1 MRPLL
6 PAGLRDELFGHGRG
20 SVLLF
25 CWLGWVFDFFDL
37 FLFSL
42 LNRTIAADLGLD
54 QNIDIAWIDGW
65 VMFATAFGGFGLGWV
80 ADRMGRRTA
89 MVWSIL
95 IYSLGTVAT
104 AFADGY
110 WTLLAARVFTAIG
123 VGGEW
128 GIGHALVAETYPR
141 HLRGRAAG
149 ILQAGTP
156 LAIALAAAFGCFCSP
171 LIGWRA
177 CFLIAGLPAVL
188 VFFARRAVPDHR
200 DLRTPEPGSFLELLR
215 APYLNRS
222 LALWT
227 LVAVHLAAFWSSY
240 SWMPRILLGRGFTM
254 QELGVYQITVAMA
267 QLVGNVSFGFV
278 ADHFGRRRAFVGYCA
293 VFTAGLLGIVVW
305 LETLAADGVLV
316 TAAMAFTALGL
327 GTWSAFGPLFAANY
341 PERLRAMASS
351 GIYNLGRTQQLIVQ
365 PIAARI
371 RADGSDAGVLLL
383 GASMAVLSA
392 LLMLVVPQG
401 EPQREPQGSDG
412 GEGRAGS

>member
-1 MRPLL
+1 MI
-6 PAGLRDELFGHGRG
+6 GQELFGNGRG
-20 SVLLF
+20 RVLLF

-42 LNRTIAADLGLD
+42 LNKIIAADLGLD
-54 QNIDIAWIDGW
+54 QNHDIAWIDGW

-80 ADRMGRRTA
+80 ADRWGRRPA

-95 IYSLGTVAT
+95 IYSVGTVAT
-104 AFADGY
+104 GFADGY
-110 WTLLAARVFTAIG
+110 WTLLAARVVTAIG

-128 GIGHALVAETYPR
+128 GIGHALVAETYPL

-156 LAIALAAAFGCFCSP
+156 FAIALAAAFGCFCSP
-171 LIGWRA
+171 VIGWRN
-177 CFLIAGLPAVL
+177 CFLLAGLPAIL
-188 VFFARRAVPDHR
+188 VFFARRAVPDES
-200 DLRTPEPGSFLELLR
+200 DLRTREAGSFQELGGR
-215 APYLNRS
+215 EFRYRS
-222 LALWT
+222 LAIWV

-240 SWMPRILLGRGFTM
+240 SWMPRILLTRGFTM
-254 QELGVYQITVAMA
+254 QELGVYQITVATA
-267 QLVGNVSFGFV
+267 QFVGNVSFGFF
-278 ADHFGRRRAFVGYCA
+278 ADRFGRRRVFVAYCS
-293 VFTAGLLGIVVW
+293 VFTAGLLYIASSLDELVGI
-305 LETLAADGVLV
+305 GGI

-365 PIAARI
+365 PVAASI
-371 RADGSDAGVLLL
+371 RTGPGDAGVLLL

-392 LLMLVVPQG
+392 LLIFAVPQG
-401 EPQREPQGSDG
+401 QQQQRD
-412 GEGRAGS
+412 